1 MLHNAM
7 TVAMNQGVFCN
18 CFMTCNQKLKYKSE
32 TYLEFFG
39 MIFGLWEIW
48 APSLA
53 IKKVPFRAALLLT
66 LGLV

>member
-1 MLHNAM
+1 MRLTSDCRPSGHMLHNAM

-39 MIFGLWEIW
+39 MIFGL
-48 APSLA
+48 
-53 IKKVPFRAALLLT
+53 
-66 LGLV
+66 